1 MGYEKLMRCPGG
13 IFANRCLFIMV
24 NMIIVLSWTV
34 QLMQEERKASVENE
48 IRLWDSYIEWLEQ
61 EMSGVGGIEV
71 CSALSL

>member
-34 QLMQEERKASVENE
+34 QLMQEERKASVEKE

-61 EMSGVGGIEV
+61 EMSRVGGIEV
-71 CSALSL
+71 CSAFSL